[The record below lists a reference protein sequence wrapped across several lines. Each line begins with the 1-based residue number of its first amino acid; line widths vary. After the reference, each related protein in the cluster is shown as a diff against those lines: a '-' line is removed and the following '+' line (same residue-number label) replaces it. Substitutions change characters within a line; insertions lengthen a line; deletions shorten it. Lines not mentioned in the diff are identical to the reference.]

1 MPFRLVPRE
10 SALSSRSCM
19 PTSLGVVPCQV
30 TAKASALPASGVCPG
45 SRFPKGYH
53 AGVVWSKAIDFYA
66 FSWGVPRKPA
76 CNVVET
82 AQRKSQPQTAL
93 ERSVAFI
100 RTQQVHDYRRC
111 GRKMRF
117 RSFASATSCNV
128 YCIKLSPCYNL
139 YFMVVLSQHPMK
151 LQDISCGS

>member
-1 MPFRLVPRE
+1 MKVLCSQEVVRPHLWKLSHVRSLERRLY
-10 SALSSRSCM
+10 LKHQGMC
-19 PTSLGVVPCQV
+19 LGAC
-30 TAKASALPASGVCPG
+30 LH
-45 SRFPKGYH
+45 KGYQGEI
-53 AGVVWSKAIDFYA
+53 AGSKAIDFYA

-128 YCIKLSPCYNL
+128 YCIKPSPCYNL

>member
-1 MPFRLVPRE
+1 MDV
-10 SALSSRSCM
+10 
-19 PTSLGVVPCQV
+19 
-30 TAKASALPASGVCPG
+30 
-45 SRFPKGYH
+45 
-53 AGVVWSKAIDFYA
+53 YA

-82 AQRKSQPQTAL
+82 AQQQSQPQTAL

-128 YCIKLSPCYNL
+128 YRIKLSPCDNL
-139 YFMVVLSQHPMK
+139 YFMVVLFQHPVK

>member
-1 MPFRLVPRE
+1 ME
-10 SALSSRSCM
+10 
-19 PTSLGVVPCQV
+19 
-30 TAKASALPASGVCPG
+30 
-45 SRFPKGYH
+45 
-53 AGVVWSKAIDFYA
+53 FYA

-76 CNVVET
+76 RNVVET

-139 YFMVVLSQHPMK
+139 YFMVILSQHPMK

>member
-1 MPFRLVPRE
+1 MKVLCSQEVVSPHL
-10 SALSSRSCM
+10 C
-19 PTSLGVVPCQV
+19 GVIPCQV
-30 TAKASALPASGVCPG
+30 TAQVSAPQASRAAPWFLALQGISGGRVG
-45 SRFPKGYH
+45 
-53 AGVVWSKAIDFYA
+53 SKAIDYYA